1 LKTLHLAIGLGLVGS
16 IGTASAQSVLFDFD
30 GGPQFA
36 GTPLDQISG
45 GYRAH
50 FTASG
55 SAYSIQNIAQVI
67 GMSPTGFS
75 GLGLSPGSVFASDL
89 LISFFNQS
97 DGTAQDVSDF
107 SMLVAPQELACDSSA
122 RMRVTAYNGSTL
134 VGTQTAIAPN
144 LDTYTWPT
152 INLAFSSAQLFNNV
166 VVHFDAIPPTGG
178 DYGVIFVADNMQ
190 ITPVPE
196 PATVAGLLVC
206 GLAVLVRRRR

>member
-1 LKTLHLAIGLGLVGS
+1 MRYLHLAIGLSVLGS
-16 IGTASAQSVLFDFD
+16 VGTAAAQSVLFDFD
-30 GGPQFA
+30 GGPQYT

-50 FTASG
+50 FVGTGSG
-55 SAYSIQNIAQVI
+55 YSIQNIAQVI
-67 GMSPTGFS
+67 LMSPTGFS
-75 GLGLSPGSVFASDL
+75 GLGLSPNSVFGADL
-89 LISFFNQS
+89 LISFFNQA
-97 DGTAQDVSDF
+97 DGTAQSVSDF
-107 SMLVAPQELACDSSA
+107 SLMVAPQELACDSSS

-152 INLAFSSAQLFNNV
+152 IDLAFSSAQPFDNV
-166 VVHFDAIPPTGG
+166 VVHFDAAPPTGG

-196 PATVAGLLVC
+196 PATVAGLMVC
-206 GLAVLVRRRR
+206 GLAFLTRRRR